1 MIARNMAVGDT
12 VTRKPRI
19 GILIFLSL
27 INSTTLMERAWKNA
41 LK

>member
-1 MIARNMAVGDT
+1 MIARNMAVGNA
-12 VTRKPRI
+12 VTRKPWI
-19 GILIFLSL
+19 VVLVFLSR